1 MKIRICH
8 AIVDDNEH
16 VFGLFGPFP
25 SISLFLNN
33 IFYRVVMPN
42 HGEKMN

>member
-16 VFGLFGPFP
+16 VFGLFGSFP
-25 SISLFLNN
+25 SISF
-33 IFYRVVMPN
+33 F
-42 HGEKMN
+42 